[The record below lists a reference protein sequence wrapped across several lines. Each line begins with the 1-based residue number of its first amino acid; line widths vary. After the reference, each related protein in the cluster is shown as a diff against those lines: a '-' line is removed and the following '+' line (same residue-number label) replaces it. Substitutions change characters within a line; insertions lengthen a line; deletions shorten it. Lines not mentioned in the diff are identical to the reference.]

1 MKKKEFVVIGLGR
14 FGSNVALTLEGNG
27 SPVLGIDSNPD
38 VVQQYAHLL
47 TQAVVLDSTNVDALK
62 AVDITSFDT
71 VVVAIGSDFENSL
84 MTVVSLKELGMKQV
98 IAKAP
103 NARQASILHRIGAD
117 KVIRPEHESGKRLA
131 ESLIA
136 PHMLEHFALGPDTDY
151 GVAEF
156 IVPDSLACQSLRQAN
171 IRQRFGLNVLVIK
184 RGKQVI
190 VSPPAD
196 AILQPKDILIVLGH
210 DGDIERFS
218 RF

>member
-1 MKKKEFVVIGLGR
+1 MSKKEFAVIGLGR
-14 FGSNVALTLEGNG
+14 FGSSVALTVESHGY
-27 SPVLGIDSNPD
+27 PVLGIDVNPD
-38 VVQQYAHLL
+38 FVQKYAHLL
-47 TQAVVLDSTNVDALK
+47 THAVVLDATSVEALK
-62 AVDITSFDT
+62 AVDIASFDT

-84 MTVVSLKELGMKQV
+84 MTVVSLKELGV
-98 IAKAP
+98 RHVVAKSP
-103 NARQASILHRIGAD
+103 TERQKSILMRVGAD
-117 KVIRPEHESGKRLA
+117 RVIRPEHESGKRLA
-131 ESLIA
+131 DSLIT
-136 PHMLEHFALGPDTDY
+136 PHMLEHFGLGPDTDY
-151 GVAEF
+151 GIAEF

-196 AILQPKDILIVLGH
+196 TILQPKDILIVLGH